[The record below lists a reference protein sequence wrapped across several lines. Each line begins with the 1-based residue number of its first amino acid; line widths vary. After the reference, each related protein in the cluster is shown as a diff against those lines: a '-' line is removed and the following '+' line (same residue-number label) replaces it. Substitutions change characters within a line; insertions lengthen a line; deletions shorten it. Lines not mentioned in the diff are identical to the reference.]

1 MRKNLIETI
10 LFIFIVLGM
19 PILASFI
26 VEAIASIVT
35 MEMIVN
41 VMYIVTIFCIVKILK
56 EAF

>member
-1 MRKNLIETI
+1 MRETI

-26 VEAIASIVT
+26 VEAITNIVT
-35 MEMIVN
+35 MEMIIN